1 MLAVVD
7 QLKDS
12 SILVEKDGGMPRKIL
27 QKIKPISD
35 SSIPESENTF
45 IFNLDAAGVS
55 NKHFVGHVLYAV
67 LDGLQNEQTNQKTG
81 FFFNQLY
88 IKCGLKTGFVRPTR
102 HFFWRPSP

>member
-12 SILVEKDGGMPRKIL
+12 SILVEKNGGMPRKIL

-45 IFNLDAAGVS
+45 TFNLDAAGVS
-55 NKHFVGHVLYAV
+55 NKHFVGHVLCAV

-81 FFFNQLY
+81 FF
-88 IKCGLKTGFVRPTR
+88 
-102 HFFWRPSP
+102 